1 VAVVD
6 HLRPRAVL
14 IENVPELPGWD
25 DGAVLTG
32 FYEALR
38 ALGYD
43 VDAQVLDAYRHGVPQ
58 HRARLS

>member
-1 VAVVD
+1 MAVVD

-14 IENVPELPGWD
+14 IENVPELPRWD